1 MKKLASG
8 FWVETNNHCLV
19 MAIDGN
25 DLMTNLGEA
34 LQFRGRVIFVFLLP
48 VNIVVKVVKM
58 RILILVIFYTL

>member
-1 MKKLASG
+1 
-8 FWVETNNHCLV
+8 

-58 RILILVIFYTL
+58 RILIFVIYTQ

>member
-1 MKKLASG
+1 
-8 FWVETNNHCLV
+8 

-25 DLMTNLGEA
+25 DLRTNLGEA

-58 RILILVIFYTL
+58 RILIFVIYLYAIVTNHKYGDNDKELS